1 MKAKNYQILVLE
13 DDISSLRHILQV
25 LENIEQKTNV
35 MIAVTI
41 LPDYE
46 KTETYINNNPE
57 IKYDILLLDRDC
69 FMGGS
74 FHVVDL
80 SLFDLDKAIS
90 ISSVP
95 EYNIQAQSKGVRH
108 VIWKDY
114 QNLDQFS
121 QKLEEKLL
129 EIIHP

>member
-1 MKAKNYQILVLE
+1 MKTKSCQILVLE
-13 DDISSLRHILQV
+13 DDISSLGHIFQV
-25 LENIEQKTNV
+25 LENVEQKTGA

-41 LPDYE
+41 LPDYK

-74 FHVVDL
+74 FHAVDL
-80 SLFDLDKAIS
+80 SLFDLDKVIS

-95 EYNIQAQSKGVRH
+95 EYNTQAQSKGVSH
-108 VIWKDY
+108 AIWKDY
-114 QNLDQFS
+114 QNLDLFS
-121 QKLEEKLL
+121 QALEKKLL
-129 EIIHP
+129 EII

>member
-1 MKAKNYQILVLE
+1 MGSKSINLLVLE
-13 DDISSLRHILQV
+13 DDISSLRYILQV
-25 LENIEQKTNV
+25 LENIEHNTNV

-46 KTETYINNNPE
+46 KTEIYINSNPD

-69 FMGGS
+69 FLGGS
-74 FHVVDL
+74 FHAVNL
-80 SLFDLDKAIS
+80 SLFDLDKVIS

-95 EYNIQAQSKGVRH
+95 EYNTQAQSKGVRH
-108 VIWKDY
+108 AIWKDY

-121 QKLEEKLL
+121 QKLEKKIL
-129 EIIHP
+129 EII